1 MDEEAASKARHSE
14 WDLGEPEVS
23 WGSAGANLLAIVNGR
38 VAGILFFEESEQAHR
53 GWWLVMADSP
63 DEHHYIEAPDVTEGA
78 PPEEAE
84 EALDVALRMATLA
97 VKEHLMKEDR

>member
-1 MDEEAASKARHSE
+1 MNEEADSKARHSE

-38 VAGILFFEESEQAHR
+38 VAGILFFEVSEQDR

-63 DEHHYIEAPDVTEGA
+63 DEQHHIDAPDVTEGA
-78 PPEEAE
+78 SSQEAE
-84 EALDVALRMATLA
+84 EALNAALTMATLA
-97 VKEHLMKEDR
+97 VKDRLGTGGS